1 MSDDKP
7 GFFKKLIGGGPAGGA
22 IEAVGGI
29 MGAVFQNKQEK
40 LSHEEIMARIAMQPQ
55 TAQQEISRIE
65 AQHRSVFVA
74 GARPFILWVCGVG
87 LAFVFVANPIIQW
100 VTGSPGPEMPTA
112 AMTQMVYALLGLGT
126 LRTVEKL
133 NGRAK

>member
-1 MSDDKP
+1 MGILQKVVGSA
-7 GFFKKLIGGGPAGGA
+7 GIGAVEAIGG
-22 IEAVGGI
+22 V
-29 MGAVFQNKQEK
+29 MGKVFQNKQEK

-74 GARPFILWVCGVG
+74 GARPAILWVCATG
-87 LAFVFVANPIIQW
+87 LSFVFVINPVLQW
-100 VTGSPGPEMPTA
+100 TTGAAGPELPTEA
-112 AMTQMVYALLGLGT
+112 IMSMVYALLGLGT
-126 LRTVEKL
+126 LRSIEKL

>member
-1 MSDDKP
+1 MGILQKIVGSA
-7 GFFKKLIGGGPAGGA
+7 GIGAVEAIGG
-22 IEAVGGI
+22 V
-29 MGAVFQNKQEK
+29 MGKVYQNKQEK
-40 LSHEEIMARIAMQPQ
+40 LSHDEIMARLAIQPQ

-74 GARPFILWVCGVG
+74 GARPAILWVCAVG
-87 LAFVFVANPIIQW
+87 LAFVFVANPVLQW
-100 VTGSPGPEMPTA
+100 TTGNPGPELPTEA
-112 AMTQMVYALLGLGT
+112 IMSMVYALLGLGT